1 MCLLHMSSLSV
12 QSVWFEKGMEGGSVQ
27 SLHLWGVAIHELS
40 TPVSSTAVNTRVKID
55 GVPL

>member
-1 MCLLHMSSLSV
+1 MSSLSV